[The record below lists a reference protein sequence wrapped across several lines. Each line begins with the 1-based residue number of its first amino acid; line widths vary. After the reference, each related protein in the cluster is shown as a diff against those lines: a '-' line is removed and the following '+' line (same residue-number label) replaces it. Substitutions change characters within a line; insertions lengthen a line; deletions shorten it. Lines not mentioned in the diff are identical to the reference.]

1 MAQQR
6 IATLISSES
15 LGDETRLMSF
25 RIADGELG
33 FVGGQYI
40 IVDTGISIA
49 GNKIAK
55 RAYSIISADAE
66 QREFQLGVRRIG
78 DGPGSNY
85 MHRLK
90 IGTKLKFSGPWG
102 KFVAGDTIEGEL
114 LIVPTD
120 TGITAALGLLRGR
133 DLCRGREHSRLIWFA
148 ESERY
153 FLPFD
158 FVIAQLDAIGVR
170 NLSVTETAPISDPM
184 RTNKTLMR
192 MGEGFPIRLPKMAF
206 LCGDGALVYAV
217 RDRLITAGMATENIR
232 IECFFNN
239 PERKA
244 AA

>member
-6 IATLISSES
+6 IATLTSSAS
-15 LGDETRLMSF
+15 LGDESRLISF

-40 IVDTGISIA
+40 IVDTGIPIA

-55 RAYSIISADAE
+55 RAYSIISADAD

-90 IGTKLKFSGPWG
+90 IGAELKFSGPWG
-102 KFVAGDTIEGEL
+102 KFVATDTKDGEV
-114 LIVPTD
+114 LIVATD

-133 DLCRGREHSRLIWFA
+133 DLCRGREHSKLLWFA
-148 ESERY
+148 ESDRY

-158 FVIAQLDAIGVR
+158 FVIAQLDDIGVR
-170 NLSVTETAPISDPM
+170 NLSVTETASISDPT

-192 MGEGFPIRLPKMAF
+192 MEQAFLGRLPKAAF

-217 RDRLITAGMATENIR
+217 RDRLIDAGMATENIR